1 MLLLVEKTSS
11 SYMVPEPVVDGTPLL
26 VLGAVVVVFG
36 VMVADFGTG
45 FVAGTFSFVHC
56 IDLSTEQP
64 NSLT

>member
-1 MLLLVEKTSS
+1 
-11 SYMVPEPVVDGTPLL
+11 MVPEPVVDGTPLL